1 MQISIITYFM
11 YGLQKDAAKFFIYF
25 VTIAL
30 VQLTSESIGMLFAMM
45 VASAELAII
54 LLSIVFILLLALTGF
69 LTSTTPV
76 YYEWIL
82 HLNYLR
88 YERCSWYAV
97 VMCLQLQPECKFA
110 MWLVWRLSV
119 THRTGAHKPFLLL

>member
-1 MQISIITYFM
+1 M

-88 YERCSWYAV
+88 YERCCS
-97 VMCLQLQPECKFA
+97 
-110 MWLVWRLSV
+110 
-119 THRTGAHKPFLLL
+119 